1 MPSRYVVRSFTENC
15 FYHVFNRGVEKRNIF
30 QDQQDYKIFQYYL
43 GAYLLPPHQ
52 AVQIYPKL
60 PLRLQSKNLNQE
72 LDLVA
77 YCLMPNHFHL
87 LLKQTNP
94 NAISRFMKQLT
105 NAYTFYFNNK
115 YKRVGGLMQGRFKAV
130 SIDSDELL
138 LHISRYIHLN
148 PLVANLTK
156 DLEDYLWSSY
166 KDYLAEKEDGLCKKE
181 SVLGNFSSQKDY
193 ERFVL
198 DQEDYGR
205 KLEKIKHFILD

>member
-1 MPSRYVVRSFTENC
+1 
-15 FYHVFNRGVEKRNIF
+15 
-30 QDQQDYKIFQYYL
+30 
-43 GAYLLPPHQ
+43 
-52 AVQIYPKL
+52 
-60 PLRLQSKNLNQE
+60 
-72 LDLVA
+72 
-77 YCLMPNHFHL
+77 
-87 LLKQTNP
+87 
-94 NAISRFMKQLT
+94 MKQLT